1 VDDAG
6 ATRIYTRPERNR
18 LRARGCSR
26 HVACL
31 LVVCLPPP
39 PTVPLPPASSRVR
52 ARSKESLR
60 ETLAGRRRHVS
71 SLTCN
76 ESDPHFRDC
85 SRVVPPIHHTQRPSA
100 STSRGAVVAVVVV
113 VVVVV
118 LSGDGGGKLKSSLS
132 CRRKTTQDREKLR
145 G

>member
-1 VDDAG
+1 MS
-6 ATRIYTRPERNR
+6 
-18 LRARGCSR
+18 RASLSCAS
-26 HVACL
+26 
-31 LVVCLPPP
+31 P
-39 PTVPLPPASSRVR
+39 PLPPSPSPQPPRACARAR

-118 LSGDGGGKLKSSLS
+118 VLSGDGGGKLKSSLS